1 MIDAYRVAKAMTP
14 LTVDAKSHTRQQMA
28 LLVYTRE
35 LTTRMPELHELR
47 IYREHDF
54 DISLLTISEPTPA
67 DGSRSTHTP
76 TNIREDLATVFAP
89 TVQDNAAII
98 VQDADDPTNGVAI
111 FARLINA

>member
-1 MIDAYRVAKAMTP
+1 MIDAYRVAKSMT
-14 LTVDAKSHTRQQMA
+14 LITADAKSCTRQQA
-28 LLVYTRE
+28 DLLAYMRE
-35 LTTRMPELHELR
+35 LITRMPELHELR
-47 IYREHDF
+47 RYHEHDC